1 MSRVPNPRGTPTSG
15 FVPAQDAGW
24 AEYSRRKY
32 AWIKAHPD
40 ATSREIDRAARKIAD
55 ELGL

>member
-1 MSRVPNPRGTPTSG
+1 VSRAPNPRGCPHSG
-15 FVPAQDAGW
+15 FVPAQDGGW

-40 ATSREIDRAARKIAD
+40 ASSREIDKAAKKIAKD
-55 ELGL
+55 LNL

>member
-1 MSRVPNPRGTPTSG
+1 MSQAHNPRGCPASG

-24 AEYSRRKY
+24 AEYNRRKY

-40 ATSREIDRAARKIAD
+40 ASSREIDKAARKIAD